1 MNALSATELKVLNSM
16 SQVHNPAVSLGAKL
30 QEIIGSAY

>member
-1 MNALSATELKVLNSM
+1 MNALTATELKVLNNL

-30 QEIIGSAY
+30 QEIISA